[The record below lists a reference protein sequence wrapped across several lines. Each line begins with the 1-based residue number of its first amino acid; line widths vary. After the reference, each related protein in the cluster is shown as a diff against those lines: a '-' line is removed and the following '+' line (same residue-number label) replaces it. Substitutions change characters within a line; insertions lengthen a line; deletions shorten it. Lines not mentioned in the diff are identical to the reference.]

1 MWVVPNHVP
10 DGQVQFQ
17 MPMPADRMTTF
28 EGSGLPFPSA
38 HVAYNPS
45 QSGYVPLKGRYCIK
59 GAHPTNVYVRDDG
72 VLGTP
77 EALLRYKSSGRDVF
91 EAVRVHGVN
100 TIPHRNVISHVAR
113 TGPDFYDAGEQPQR
127 SQEAILRASEY
138 GHDYDATIDYGWGS
152 RPRV

>member
-28 EGSGLPFPSA
+28 EGSGLPFQA

-45 QSGYVPLKGRYCIK
+45 QSGVCTVEREILYK
-59 GAHPTNVYVRDDG
+59 GAHPNVYVRDDG

-91 EAVRVHGVN
+91 SPSVWVN

-113 TGPDFYDAGEQPQR
+113 TGPI
-127 SQEAILRASEY
+127 S
-138 GHDYDATIDYGWGS
+138 TM
-152 RPRV
+152 

>member
-1 MWVVPNHVP
+1 VGRSESRSRWPGTISDAYACRSNDHVRR
-10 DGQVQFQ
+10 VWS
-17 MPMPADRMTTF
+17 T
-28 EGSGLPFPSA
+28 FPSA
-38 HVAYNPS
+38 RSYNPS
-45 QSGYVPLKGRYCIK
+45 QSGYVPLKRRYCIK
-59 GAHPTNVYVRDDG
+59 GAHPPNVYVRDDG

-113 TGPDFYDAGEQPQR
+113 TGPISTMLVNSLRDHRKLSWGERIR
-127 SQEAILRASEY
+127 SRLRR
-138 GHDYDATIDYGWGS
+138 DDRLRMGS